1 VEATGLGASG
11 VWWGIAMQISGK
23 RGSRLVEALNRL
35 AEAASL
41 IVPVIALILGI
52 GMVRLLP
59 PRLTTPLFYSPQDGE
74 KFYQRLGIE
83 EVSDVAILLVPEGC
97 AAACDK
103 LRADMSRNG
112 VQYDEYDVES
122 SYGKAFFQKAV
133 EASGSN
139 DLPKVIVGSSI
150 VRPDAISVKRV
161 LARNAEL
168 AQKQAQSSTE
178 R

>member
-1 VEATGLGASG
+1 
-11 VWWGIAMQISGK
+11 MQSSRK
-23 RGSRLVEALNRL
+23 RGSTFVEALNRL
-35 AEAASL
+35 AEASSL
-41 IVPVIALILGI
+41 IVPVMALVLGI

-83 EVSDVAILLVPEGC
+83 EVSDVAILLVPE
-97 AAACDK
+97 ACGAVCDQ

-122 SYGKAFFQKAV
+122 PYGKAFFQKAV

-139 DLPKVIVGSSI
+139 ELPKVIVGSLI
-150 VRPDAISVKRV
+150 VRPDAISVRRV

-168 AQKQAQSSTE
+168 AQKQAQSVTVQQ
-178 R
+178 